1 MPLLSHK
8 VPTVSAAVKRHWRF
22 CGSPADPVG
31 IMPGGRRRV
40 SKRPLSRECGW
51 TPIGCDPAS
60 LSRSGRRSQLEERV
74 MDADMFDRAEQPSL
88 PRAVG
93 LAHMP
98 GGFGTDRGLRRSREG
113 VKSRRHQTV
122 VSPLSHTISGM
133 GGAVGLEGSHAP
145 VGAIVE
151 VATVS
156 QSNVFA
162 RRVDCA
168 SKISVRAATA
178 RSGDGQTTRCDA
190 RDGPNG
196 IHAERHASR
205 RSLTAAMPVTRADA
219 RSARAHNDACALW
232 IHADRLGEA
241 AGAAARAGGKAQ
253 RVG

>member
-88 PRAVG
+88 PRAV
-93 LAHMP
+93 A
-98 GGFGTDRGLRRSREG
+98 
-113 VKSRRHQTV
+113 RRHQTV
-122 VSPLSHTISGM
+122 VSPLSHTISSM

>member
-22 CGSPADPVG
+22 CGSPADPVV

-51 TPIGCDPAS
+51 TPTGCDPA
-60 LSRSGRRSQLEERV
+60 LSRSGRRSQLEECV

-93 LAHMP
+93 LTHMP
-98 GGFGTDRGLRRSREG
+98 GDFGTARGFRRSREG

-168 SKISVRAATA
+168 SKTAVRAATA
-178 RSGDGQTTRCDA
+178 RSGDGQPARCVARGGLTGIDA
-190 RDGPNG
+190 DR
-196 IHAERHASR
+196 RASR
-205 RSLTAAMPVTRADA
+205 RSLTAAMPVTCAEA
-219 RSARAHNDACALW
+219 RSARAHNDDCALW

-241 AGAAARAGGKAQ
+241 AGAAAPAGGKAQ